1 MAVKSKNGIKP
12 ESLPPTV
19 GSAWQHHSLRVYL
32 QITYWKALHDIT
44 INPTDW
50 GWKLAKDRLEPVLTE
65 QVSLVL
71 GKLFRSI
78 LKIFRI
84 QVFVTETSLIPNR

>member
-32 QITYWKALHDIT
+32 QITYWKTLHDT
-44 INPTDW
+44 KINLTGW
-50 GWKLAKDRLEPVLTE
+50 GWKLGKDRLGPVLTE
-65 QVSLVL
+65 QVSLVFA
-71 GKLFRSI
+71 KLFRSI
-78 LKIFRI
+78 LKILRI
-84 QVFVTETSLIPNR
+84 QVFVTEVSLIPNR